1 MKTDELIKA
10 LGRLKVQTGS
20 LACLGCGHEH
30 NCGVHGCAIARE
42 AAVRLS
48 LYEHAL
54 EQVAKERDTLLAQLK
69 RFGGCM
75 GFELRESNMKKYA
88 PERLG
93 EYVHTIRVTLMQDDY
108 TGHIAYE
115 VGGNCKGG
123 DLLDPNGVLEGD
135 YLFTENDCR
144 FRCVDEEM
152 PYFEAMLHNAA
163 GDALMVEGDEND
175 MLDMIVSMEIADVR
189 KVGQYESNP

>member
-54 EQVAKERDTLLAQLK
+54 EQVAKERDTLLARLCIDCDETFCAWQWN
-69 RFGGCM
+69 GGAGM
-75 GFELRESNMKKYA
+75 TDKQLREQEK
-88 PERLG
+88 G
-93 EYVHTIRVTLMQDDY
+93 EVPHGQD
-108 TGHIAYE
+108 
-115 VGGNCKGG
+115 
-123 DLLDPNGVLEGD
+123 
-135 YLFTENDCR
+135 
-144 FRCVDEEM
+144 
-152 PYFEAMLHNAA
+152 
-163 GDALMVEGDEND
+163 
-175 MLDMIVSMEIADVR
+175 
-189 KVGQYESNP
+189 